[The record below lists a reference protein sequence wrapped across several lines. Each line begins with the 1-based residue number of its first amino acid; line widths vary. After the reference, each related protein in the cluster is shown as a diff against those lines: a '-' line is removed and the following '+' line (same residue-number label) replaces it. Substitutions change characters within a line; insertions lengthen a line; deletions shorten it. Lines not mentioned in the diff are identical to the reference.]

1 MNNNING
8 VKKINIGKIDSF
20 LYLIT
25 NIGYIIREKNTIF
38 IEYEPTKENP
48 WINTSSDEKKCPG
61 INQGKFNNF
70 PLKYSI
76 IDKDIMMLIW
86 ISPILDD
93 INFAIIKAID
103 QIKDKNNGSN
113 AEAIGIKN
121 T

>member
-25 NIGYIIREKNTIF
+25 NIGNIIREKNTIF

-70 PLKYSI
+70 PLKYSK
-76 IDKDIMMLIW
+76 IDKTIIVFIW
-86 ISPILDD
+86 ISPIFDE
-93 INFAIIKAID
+93 INFAVMKDIL

-113 AEAIGIKN
+113 VAAIGIKKI
-121 T
+121 